1 MMEAFARCKEL
12 EQRAEAVTAND
23 PLSASRIYLDV
34 AERYLELSR
43 TASSVDETELVEKAK
58 ALFEKS
64 QALEKKAEAKD
75 QSSAIRVIDDH
86 QFMTVKP
93 NPTFKDIGGLDDL
106 KEEIRLKIIE
116 PLRHPDIF
124 EYYGKRAGGG
134 ILMYGPPGCGK
145 SLIAEATAG
154 EAEVAFFN
162 VKTSD
167 LKSKFVGETEKN
179 IARLFEQARQS
190 QPAIIFFDE
199 FESLASERTNSQGHE
214 RSALSQLLIEMN
226 GVGTK
231 DQKILLLAAT
241 NEPWLI
247 DVAMRREG
255 RFGATIFVPAPDLKA
270 RFEIFKHHLHNKPIA
285 DDVNLYKLA
294 GLTKNFS
301 GADISAAVEAATD
314 IALKECLKTKK
325 ARKITQADFNAV
337 LKKREPS
344 ISIWYKQARLK
355 LEKSGSCEFF
365 KELAA
370 ECDRF
375 LAKNSISAYRGED
388 LPGADSIPAS

>member
-1 MMEAFARCKEL
+1 MEALNQCHEL
-12 EQRAEAVTAND
+12 ERFAAATAPKDPHTASKMYLEA
-23 PLSASRIYLDV
+23 

-43 TASSVDETELVEKAK
+43 RVSNAEETALVEKARI
-58 ALFEKS
+58 LFEKS
-64 QALEKKAEAKD
+64 QALEDTA
-75 QSSAIRVIDDH
+75 QSRDGRSAIRVIENH
-86 QFMTVKP
+86 AFMTVKP
-93 NPTFKDIGGLDDL
+93 NLTFKDIGGLDDL
-106 KEEIRLKIIE
+106 KEEIQLKIIE
-116 PLRHPDIF
+116 PLKHPEIF

-154 EAEVAFFN
+154 EAGVAFFN
-162 VKTSD
+162 VKSSD

-179 IARLFEQARQS
+179 IARLFEQARQN

-270 RFEIFKHHLHNKPIA
+270 RFEILKHHLQNKPVS

-294 GLTKNFS
+294 GATKNFS
-301 GADISAAVEAATD
+301 GADISATVEAATD
-314 IALKECLKTKK
+314 LALKEYLKTKK
-325 ARKITQADFNAV
+325 TRKITQADFNTV
-337 LKKREPS
+337 LKKLKPS
-344 ISIWYKQARLK
+344 IGIWFKQARQK

-365 KELAA
+365 QELVA

-375 LAKNSISAYRGED
+375 LAKNSLNASRGQD
-388 LPGADSIPAS
+388 VPGTDSIAAS